1 MAPFQSNS
9 PYEEQKRRLANPVPL
24 RTSCINPEKPPL
36 EVSQDLKNTGLRL
49 ATPEKIDTFF
59 AEEVQC
65 HNLKVASESKPAQG
79 INFNMYE
86 LLDKIQSPSDL
97 KRLSRDQIKQVSEE
111 LRQAIIDN
119 LSKTGGH
126 FASDLG
132 AADLILA
139 LHTVYDVPKDKIIW
153 DTGHQ
158 CYAHKML
165 TRRLNRFNTLRQYG
179 GISGFLRREESEY
192 DLFGAGHAG
201 TSISAAYGFA
211 VARDLMNRTAEE
223 SVLAVIG
230 DASMTAGLALE
241 GLHNAGHSGRN
252 FVVILNDNEMSIAE
266 SVGGLATYLAKLRV
280 NPMYQKGEDIAKSLI
295 KKVPGVPG
303 RALSK
308 AAGSMLKH
316 NFTHFVSPDSSGVIF
331 EELGYQYIGPVDGH
345 DVDLMID
352 LFTQIKQMKGPV
364 FVHLRTVKGKGYDP
378 AEENARKWHAVT
390 PPMFAETAVGTAAGS
405 KSSGQTWTSVFS
417 KTIIDLANKD
427 PKVAAITAA
436 MPDGTGLTKFK
447 EVHPDRYFDTAIAEQ
462 HAVCFAAGMA
472 ADGMKPI
479 TAIYSTFLQRAY
491 DIVLHDVAIQN
502 LPVIFCL
509 DRAGLVG
516 DDGPTHHG
524 VFDISYLR
532 HIPNVTQLAPKD
544 GEELEAMLR
553 YAVDEHVTGPHAGPI
568 SIRYPRGNAP
578 DIDWGR
584 KATPIQFGKS
594 EILMEGDEIALLAYG
609 NMVVPAF
616 EAAKTLQSEGV
627 SVEFINLRWAKQL
640 DEAAI
645 LDAAR
650 RTRKL
655 IVMEEGSICGGV
667 GSAVL
672 ELLAMNGVSN
682 VEVKLFG
689 VPDKFVE
696 HGAIPILHRLCMLTA
711 PDFAAAGRDLLGIP
725 QPEPEPLAPIVREA
739 MTA

>member
-1 MAPFQSNS
+1 
-9 PYEEQKRRLANPVPL
+9 
-24 RTSCINPEKPPL
+24 
-36 EVSQDLKNTGLRL
+36 
-49 ATPEKIDTFF
+49 
-59 AEEVQC
+59 
-65 HNLKVASESKPAQG
+65 
-79 INFNMYE
+79 MYE
-86 LLDKIQSPSDL
+86 LLDHIQSPADL
-97 KRLSRDQIKQVSEE
+97 KKLSREQIKQVSNE

-165 TRRLNRFNTLRQYG
+165 TGRLNRFNTLRQYG

-211 VARDLMNRTAEE
+211 VARDMMGRTADE

-241 GLHNAGHSGRN
+241 GLHNAGHSGRK

-280 NPMYQKGEDIAKSLI
+280 HPMYQKSEDMAKTLL
-295 KKVPGVPG
+295 KKVPGTPG

-308 AAGSMLKH
+308 AASSMLKH
-316 NFTHFVSPDSSGVIF
+316 NLTHFVSPDQSGIIF
-331 EELGYQYIGPVDGH
+331 EELGFQYIGPVDGH

-352 LFTQIKQMKGPV
+352 LFTQIKQMTGPV

-390 PPMFAETAVGTAAGS
+390 PPMFADTATGTASGS
-405 KSSGQTWTSVFS
+405 KSSGQTWTGVFS
-417 KTIIDLANKD
+417 KTIIDLANND

-447 EVHPDRYFDTAIAEQ
+447 EVHPTRYFDTAIAEQ

-472 ADGMKPI
+472 AEGMKPI

-491 DIVLHDVAIQN
+491 DIILHDVAIQN

-524 VFDISYLR
+524 VFDIAYLR
-532 HIPNVTQLAPKD
+532 HIPNVAQLAPKD

-553 YAVDEHVTGPHAGPI
+553 YAVNEHVTGPHAGPI

-578 DIDWGR
+578 SIDWER
-584 KATPIQFGKS
+584 ETTPIVYGKS
-594 EILMEGDEIALLAYG
+594 ERLMDGDDLAILAYG

-616 EAAKTLQSEGV
+616 EAAKDLRAEGV
-627 SVEFINLRWAKQL
+627 SVEFINLRWAKHL

-650 RTRKL
+650 RTKNL
-655 IVMEEGSICGGV
+655 IVIEEGVICGGV

-672 ELLAMNGVSN
+672 ELLAQHGVSN
-682 VEVKLFG
+682 VKVKLFG
-689 VPDKFVE
+689 IPDKFIE
-696 HGAIPILHRLCMLTA
+696 HGAIPILHRLCMLTTQ
-711 PDFAAAGRDLLGIP
+711 DFAAAGRDLLGLP
-725 QPEPEPLAPIVREA
+725 QPEPEPLAPIIREA